1 MDILL
6 ALGGGGS
13 KGNAHIGV
21 LKVLE
26 REGYRV
32 RAVAGTSA
40 GGMAASA
47 YAAGYGPDLL
57 EAHMRGVDQRSLFGF
72 HFGDEPAILGIGGV
86 AKAMKDLLGERTF
99 DDLKIPCALTAVDV
113 DSGQEIVLRE
123 GLVLD
128 AVLATVAIPG
138 IFPPKRWGSRMLVD
152 GGVLNP
158 VPVSVV
164 REISPQ
170 PGLPVVAV
178 TLTSAPSE
186 RGRLPALGPK
196 SAEVLLARIT
206 RLKVAQAFEIF
217 LHSLEIGMNTI
228 TEMRLDID
236 QPEVIVRPAVGKIG
250 YLDKVDVSEVVK
262 LGEDAMEAALPELRR
277 ALSWRGRVSRRLKPR
292 PGTDHGTPR
301 IGF

>member
-26 REGYRV
+26 REGFRV

-47 YAAGYGPDLL
+47 YAAGCKPDQL
-57 EAHMRGVDQRSLFGF
+57 EAHMSQVDQRSLFGF
-72 HFGDEPAILGIGGV
+72 HFGEEPALMGIGGV
-86 AKAMKDLLGERTF
+86 AKAMEDLLGERTF
-99 DDLKIPCALTAVDV
+99 ADLEIPCALTSVDL
-113 DSGQEIVLRE
+113 DSGQEMVLRE
-123 GLVLD
+123 GRVLD

-138 IFPPKRWGSRMLVD
+138 IFPPKRWGEKLLVD

-164 REISPQ
+164 REISPV
-170 PGLPVVAV
+170 PNLPVVAV
-178 TLTSAPSE
+178 TLTSAPTE
-186 RGRLPALGPK
+186 RGHLPALGPK
-196 SAEVLLARIT
+196 AAEAILNRIT

-217 LHSLEIGMNTI
+217 LYSLEIGVSSI
-228 TEMRLDID
+228 TEMRLAID
-236 QPEVIVRPAVGKIG
+236 NPEVIVRPDVSHIG
-250 YLDKVDVSEVVK
+250 YLDQVNVPQVVR
-262 LGEDAMEAALPELRR
+262 LGEVAMEASLPALHKVLG
-277 ALSWRGRVSRRLKPR
+277 WRSRVSRWWK
-292 PGTDHGTPR
+292 GGWVDHSQR
-301 IGF
+301 KRN